1 MYTERLVKVGI
12 IALTMQLLGCG
23 ESEVSFSS
31 EVLPIFN
38 EHCIECHDRGGEGIV
53 ASGFSVQDYDNV
65 MKGTDL
71 GPVVV
76 PGSAISSTLYLVV
89 AQKTARKSICRRIIV
104 RPGPK
109 VAEFHCRKIRLRS
122 FRPGSIRARITTSRI
137 HSPARATPRSLCSQH
152 DSLVFVV

>member
-89 AQKTARKSICRRIIV
+89 AQKTAPEIHMPPHHSEAWAEGRGVPLSEDQVEIIQAWIDQ
-104 RPGPK
+104 G
-109 VAEFHCRKIRLRS
+109 ANNN
-122 FRPGSIRARITTSRI
+122 
-137 HSPARATPRSLCSQH
+137 
-152 DSLVFVV
+152 